1 MLAPGHGEPMEG
13 PTLAEE
19 LAAFA
24 ESFTAPEHGRYVG
37 EPARFDERGVAWL
50 PPAPPDPLPK
60 AAAVLGMALFAGAT
74 ASPGLLVGGL
84 VTRISIR
91 QYMA

>member
-1 MLAPGHGEPMEG
+1 MAN
-13 PTLAEE
+13 E

-24 ESFTAPEHGRYVG
+24 ECFAAPEHGRYIG

-60 AAAVLGMALFAGAT
+60 VAAVVGTALLAGKVTLAWL
-74 ASPGLLVGGL
+74 A
-84 VTRISIR
+84 VTRR
-91 QYMA
+91 RGRRV